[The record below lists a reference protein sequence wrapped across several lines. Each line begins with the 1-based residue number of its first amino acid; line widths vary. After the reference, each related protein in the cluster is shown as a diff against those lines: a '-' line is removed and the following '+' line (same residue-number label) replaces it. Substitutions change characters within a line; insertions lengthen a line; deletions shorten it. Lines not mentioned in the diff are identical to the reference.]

1 MSNNHPNRRFT
12 ARRIAAMIEANV
24 EAVDSGKIT
33 WDQFGVV
40 NEATWRLADRGELCI
55 IGSAASRRCA
65 AVSKILNRGIER

>member
-1 MSNNHPNRRFT
+1 MSNHPNRRFT

-24 EAVDSGKIT
+24 KAVDSGNIT

-55 IGSAASRRCA
+55 IGSQASRRCA